1 MAGHEAPAGRGGKY
15 SLHFKGEK
23 GEELPS
29 CKRGCLLALASPIG
43 RDQGGGGWEARQ
55 TFKER
60 VLFFSGMHRS
70 PSVRL
75 SLSLPLSIF
84 PILGFPKLAEHTRLA
99 FSATVLSD
107 RGCDPRPRPFPARA
121 RVRAVRARARGL
133 QGFSTLPPSSP
144 GSSLLSSYALP
155 LCPPPGMKM
164 VASVR
169 VQKLVRRYKLAIA
182 TALAILLIQGL
193 VVWSFS
199 SLEEDD
205 QGEVRARQ
213 KAEAGTC
220 EGCIARE
227 SCYPPPRGKEEG
239 WRRGKWALGGRG
251 GIRCP
256 KLPDGLSSLGLG
268 ERESEA
274 AAHRISP
281 DARVNGALWS
291 GKASVRSRRRAGVD
305 AFGSGVTSA

>member
-1 MAGHEAPAGRGGKY
+1 MAGHEAPAGGGEC
-15 SLHFKGEK
+15 SLRFKGEK

-29 CKRGCLLALASPIG
+29 CKRGCLLALTSPIG
-43 RDQGGGGWEARQ
+43 KDKGGGGWEPRQ
-55 TFKER
+55 TFKQR

-70 PSVRL
+70 PSVCL
-75 SLSLPLSIF
+75 SPSLPPSLHLSHPGIYKT
-84 PILGFPKLAEHTRLA
+84 GRNARLA

-107 RGCDPRPRPFPARA
+107 RGCDPRPRPFPLPARA
-121 RVRAVRARARGL
+121 SVRAVRARARGL
-133 QGFSTLPPSSP
+133 QGFSTLPPSYP
-144 GSSLLSSYALP
+144 GSSLLSSHALP

-220 EGCIARE
+220 EDCIARE
-227 SCYPPPRGKEEG
+227 SCYPPRGKEEG

-251 GIRCP
+251 GIGAKSCRMDFP
-256 KLPDGLSSLGLG
+256 VW
-268 ERESEA
+268 RWES
-274 AAHRISP
+274 
-281 DARVNGALWS
+281 
-291 GKASVRSRRRAGVD
+291 
-305 AFGSGVTSA
+305 